1 MEQHSHPAGVL
12 SLIMGGLSAIISYT
26 SISYLVGIV
35 SGLFA
40 IGSCTFAMVYYYKQ
54 IVKLNK
60 DAEANK

>member
-1 MEQHSHPAGVL
+1 MEQNQHPLGVL
-12 SLIMGGLSAIISYT
+12 SLFMGGITAIISYT
-26 SISYLVGIV
+26 SLSYIVGIV

-60 DAEANK
+60 DENANR

>member
-1 MEQHSHPAGVL
+1 MEQNQHPLGVL
-12 SLIMGGLSAIISYT
+12 SVLFGGLSAIISYT

>member
-1 MEQHSHPAGVL
+1 MEQNQHPLGVL
-12 SLIMGGLSAIISYT
+12 SVLFGGLSAIISYT
-26 SISYLVGIV
+26 SISYLVGII

>member
-1 MEQHSHPAGVL
+1 MEQNQHPLGVL
-12 SLIMGGLSAIISYT
+12 SVLFGGLSAIISYT
-26 SISYLVGIV
+26 SISYLVGII

-60 DAEANK
+60 DAEKGV

>member
-1 MEQHSHPAGVL
+1 MEQHHHPLGIL
-12 SLIMGGLSAIISYT
+12 SVIIGGISAVISYS

-60 DAEANK
+60 DAEKGL

>member
-1 MEQHSHPAGVL
+1 MEQNQHPLGVL
-12 SLIMGGLSAIISYT
+12 SVVLGGISALISYSAISY
-26 SISYLVGIV
+26 IVGIA

-60 DAEANK
+60 DAEKGV

>member
-1 MEQHSHPAGVL
+1 MEQNQHPLGVL
-12 SLIMGGLSAIISYT
+12 SVLFGGITAIISYT
-26 SISYLVGIV
+26 SLSYLVGII

>member
-12 SLIMGGLSAIISYT
+12 SVLFGGLSAIILYT